1 MAVMSRQEMHMYRL
15 YTTYHSVF
23 LVIAT
28 MKCIQLAN
36 PARQCMTDGV

>member
-28 MKCIQLAN
+28 MKCIHGKLILPDN
-36 PARQCMTDGV
+36 V